1 MKELKIN
8 NTRNKKTISSLSL
21 IMILSMTLIIA
32 FAQPS
37 LSQIG
42 IPQPVK
48 TAGYIT
54 VAPILSGVDQELTV
68 NLWLNPMPT
77 DYKYYPYYNGFNG
90 IAVTFVKPD
99 GTKDTFMPT
108 DATGIYVPG
117 QTQSLGAINFFYA
130 PDTAGNWSVSF
141 TMPDQ
146 NLTDSTGTVLY
157 SGCTS
162 NSFDFTI
169 QTEPVL
175 AGLLNGYPWSPLPDQ
190 NTFWDY
196 PINSNNREWASIS
209 GDWLA
214 SSASNSPIDGP
225 GGLHWQPYGTGPST
239 SHIVWSQ
246 PFRQGGIMGGSYGSI
261 SYGAQGSQFSTT
273 ITDGKLY
280 INVPNTTPLGQ
291 TYGQFKCIDLATGE
305 VLYTANGSITGSIKL
320 PGNAALQSYLSPT
333 GNVDLGSSYGN
344 SPTPYLYGTATIAGV
359 VYWNYYDPFT
369 GVLVRQISNAT
380 SARLIDGSN
389 MAFGAANSPT
399 VLGGRYV
406 YGWNLSKVVNNNWTT
421 GIVWKSPLP
430 TSQVYTTT
438 GMTLAT
444 PALFGVSS
452 DLTRV
457 VIKTSNQYWGYDAN
471 TGASAW
477 NLTLDYATSANEQFC
492 LQGVDDFIV
501 LDTVASTFKCY
512 SMITG
517 NLLWTS
523 TSFSDSPWAT
533 SWNLYWSEANDM
545 NYLYTMFPDGTTRA
559 YSLKDGH
566 QVWVSEP
573 FASTEYNENA
583 IPMTNSMVL
592 VGGNVYVFA
601 GYSSQYKI
609 NPIPRQAM
617 LVCINATTGDISW
630 TLNGGLRPSSAANGY
645 VIGTGDYDGKLYC
658 VGKGQSSTSV
668 TIQNDVVTNHAT
680 VLIKGNVLDQSPSSP
695 GTPAVA
701 DSSMSEWMDYI
712 YMQNASL
719 VNNPPQPTGV
729 PVTLKAVDPN
739 GNTITIGSTT
749 TDSKGNFAINFV
761 PETVGMYT
769 IKASFAGTNSYYKSD
784 SETQLSVIA
793 QAEATPTQSPIANP
807 PYELY
812 TIGMGTA
819 IIVALAIAVLLLRK
833 KP

>member
-1 MKELKIN
+1 MKDF
-8 NTRNKKTISSLSL
+8 RVNKKVIMSLSL
-21 IMILSMTLIIA
+21 ILILTMTLMMA
-32 FAQPS
+32 FTQSS
-37 LSQIG
+37 LAQIG

-48 TAGYIT
+48 TVGYIT
-54 VAPILSGVDQELTV
+54 VAPTLVGVGQQLTT
-68 NLWLNPMPT
+68 NLWINPMPT
-77 DYKYYPYYNGFNG
+77 DYKYYPYYDGFRG
-90 IAVTFVKPD
+90 ITVTFVRPD

-108 DATGIYVPG
+108 DATCIYDPG

-130 PDTAGNWSVSF
+130 PNMAGDWSVSF
-141 TMPDQ
+141 TMPAQ

-157 SGCTS
+157 QGCTS
-162 NSFDFTI
+162 DSFDFTV

-175 AGLLNGYPWSPLPDQ
+175 AGLLNGYPWGALPNDDVY
-190 NTFWDY
+190 WSY
-196 PINSNNREWASIS
+196 PINSNNRDWAQIS

-246 PFRQGGIMGGSYGSI
+246 PFRQGGIMGGSYDGI

-273 ITDGKLY
+273 ITHGKLY

-291 TYGQFKCIDLATGE
+291 TYGQFKCIDLATGK
-305 VLYTANGSITGSIKL
+305 VLYTANGSITGSIKF
-320 PGNAALQSYLSPT
+320 PGNAGIQTYLSPT

-344 SPTPYLYGTATIAGV
+344 SPTPYLFGTATIGGI
-359 VYWNYYDPFT
+359 VYWNFYDPFT
-369 GVLVRQISNAT
+369 GVLLRQISNCS

-389 MAFGAANSPT
+389 MAFGAANSPA

-406 YGWNLSKVVNNNWTT
+406 YAWNLSKVVNNVWTT
-421 GIVWKSPLP
+421 GIQWKTPLP
-430 TSQVYTTT
+430 TSQIYTTT
-438 GMTLAT
+438 SMTLST

-452 DLTRV
+452 DLSRV
-457 VIKTSNQYWGYDAN
+457 VIKTSNQYWGYDAT
-471 TGASAW
+471 TGNSVW
-477 NLTLDYATSANEQFC
+477 NITLDYPTSANEQFC
-492 LQGVDDFIV
+492 LQGVDNFVV
-501 LDTVASTFKCY
+501 LDTVGSTFKCY

-545 NYLYTMFPDGTTRA
+545 NYLYAMFPDGTTRA
-559 YSLKDGH
+559 YSLEDG
-566 QVWVSEP
+566 QQAWVSEP
-573 FASTEYNENA
+573 FASTEYNSNT

-609 NPIPRQAM
+609 NPIPRFAM

-645 VIGTGDYDGKLYC
+645 IIGTGDYDGNLYS
-658 VGKGQSSTSV
+658 VGKGQTSTSITMQNNVVANHV
-668 TIQNDVVTNHAT
+668 TT
-680 VLIKGNVLDQSPSSP
+680 LITGNVLDQSPAQA

-701 DSSMSEWMDYI
+701 DSSMSEWMDYLH
-712 YMQNASL
+712 MQNATL
-719 VNNPPQPTGV
+719 LNNPPEPEGV
-729 PVTLKAVDPN
+729 LVTLTAVDPN

-749 TDSKGNFAINFV
+749 TDSKGNYAINFV
-761 PETVGMYT
+761 PENTGMYT
-769 IKASFAGTNSYYKSD
+769 IKASFAGTYSYYSSD
-784 SETQLSVIA
+784 SEAKLSVVDA
-793 QAEATPTQSPIANP
+793 QASPTSTPINFDSINNNMMMGLAAATI
-807 PYELY
+807 
-812 TIGMGTA
+812 A
-819 IIVALAIAVLLLRK
+819 IIIAIVIVGLMLRK
-833 KP
+833 RP